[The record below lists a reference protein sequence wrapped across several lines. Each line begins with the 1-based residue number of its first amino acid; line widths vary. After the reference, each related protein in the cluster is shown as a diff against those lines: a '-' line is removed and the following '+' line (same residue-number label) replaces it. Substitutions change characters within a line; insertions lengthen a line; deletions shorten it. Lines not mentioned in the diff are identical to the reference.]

1 MNPISSLLSQ
11 HKNLTRKKLTKLI
24 KISLSSSPSPS
35 LLMASSNYQRS
46 NSNSSRALA
55 RISVSSPNHSPT
67 QSTSTSTSAPSPD
80 VSKTQQQQQPQ
91 PAVVAVNHRSSSLSP
106 DLRSLYQQVFTSF
119 PQNPHFN
126 PLSNF
131 TEETKEGLK
140 LGLDVSFVNFVK
152 KFHIPVEEPSVFLAE
167 VETYT
172 KQLAEFENMGY
183 DVSKLKERLNL
194 LRRRAEQH
202 KALKFAIDELQEE
215 EKEKEAKVEAQE
227 FRLKEIEEENKRIT
241 KALQLQKIEIEN
253 VNMKKRKIME
263 DSSRNMSEFKRFA
276 SNSPWS

>member
-1 MNPISSLLSQ
+1 
-11 HKNLTRKKLTKLI
+11 
-24 KISLSSSPSPS
+24 
-35 LLMASSNYQRS
+35 MASSNYQRS

-80 VSKTQQQQQPQ
+80 VSKQQQEPQ
-91 PAVVAVNHRSSSLSP
+91 PAVAVNHRASSLSP

-183 DVSKLKERLNL
+183 DVTKLKERLNL

-263 DSSRNMSEFKRFA
+263 DSSRNINEFKRFA
-276 SNSPWS
+276 NEKKIKGDS

>member
-11 HKNLTRKKLTKLI
+11 HKNLTRRRLTKLI
-24 KISLSSSPSPS
+24 KISLSSSPSII
-35 LLMASSNYQRS
+35 MASSNYQRT
-46 NSNSSRALA
+46 NSNSRALA
-55 RISVSSPNHSPT
+55 RISVTSPNHSPT
-67 QSTSTSTSAPSPD
+67 QSTQSTSTTSAPSPD
-80 VSKTQQQQQPQ
+80 ASKQQSGL
-91 PAVVAVNHRSSSLSP
+91 VNHRSSSLSP
-106 DLRSLYQQVFTSF
+106 ELRILYQQVFTSF

-140 LGLDVSFVNFVK
+140 LGLDVSFITFVK
-152 KFHIPVEEPSVFLAE
+152 KFHIPVDEPSVFLAE

-215 EKEKEAKVEAQE
+215 EKEKEAKVETQE
-227 FRLKEIEEENKRIT
+227 FRLKEIEEETKRIT
-241 KALQLQKIEIEN
+241 KSLQLQKIEIEN

-263 DSSRNMSEFKRFA
+263 DSTKNMNEFKRFA
-276 SNSPWS
+276 NNSPWS